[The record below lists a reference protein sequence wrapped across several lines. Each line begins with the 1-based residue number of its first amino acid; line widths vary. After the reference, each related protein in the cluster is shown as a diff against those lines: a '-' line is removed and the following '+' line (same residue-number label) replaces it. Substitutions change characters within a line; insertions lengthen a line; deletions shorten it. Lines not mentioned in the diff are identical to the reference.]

1 MDEADVSDCL
11 DETDVS
17 DDLDE
22 ADASELEELEELD
35 ELDETA
41 VSDELDGPA
50 KLICTTVPKIQAMS
64 RRYKAFGT
72 MFASCY

>member
-22 ADASELEELEELD
+22 ADASELEELD